1 MVVPNTA
8 IQRGPKGMFV
18 WAVTDKNTA
27 APKPVQTGPSVGD
40 VTIVDAGIGDGERVV
55 TGGQYKLK
63 TNAPVSV
70 TDKPQPA
77 DDEES

>member
-1 MVVPNTA
+1 
-8 IQRGPKGMFV
+8 
-18 WAVTDKNTA
+18 
-27 APKPVQTGPSVGD
+27 VGD
-40 VTIVDAGIGDGERVV
+40 ITIIDSGLGDSDRIV